1 MPIAEEVAMTV
12 CRSLLDLKFPEGAIS
27 EVITEMFEK
36 IIRQPKNAVAVP
48 EDVWKL
54 VSRI

>member
-12 CRSLLDLKFPEGAIS
+12 CRSLLDVKFPEGAIS